1 LATELE
7 LKAVVPDP
15 EALRHTLRAAGAR
28 EAFCGMLRDRRF
40 DRQGELEGLDH
51 ILRLRR
57 WIPREGT
64 ERVELGWK
72 GPMALSA
79 EGYKCREEIEIATS
93 HGPDALRLIEALGY
107 RITHAIDRYV
117 ELYLLDGAAARL
129 EWYPRM
135 DVLVEIEGTPGSME
149 RLIAVAGLPRSSCVP
164 DALAHFAVRYEARTG
179 RRAVLS
185 EALLGDEQ
193 PGWSAA

>member
-15 EALRHTLRAAGAR
+15 TALRQRLFAAGAVVTFR
-28 EAFCGMLRDRRF
+28 GMLRDRRL
-40 DRQGELEGLDH
+40 DRQGELERLDQ

-57 WIPREGT
+57 WIPSDGP

-72 GPMALSA
+72 GPKSLTS
-79 EGYKCREEIEIATS
+79 EGYKRSEEIEITAS
-93 HGPDALRLIEALGY
+93 HGADALRLIEVLGY
-107 RITHAIDRYV
+107 GIIHAIDRYV
-117 ELYLLDGAAARL
+117 EIYLLEGAIARL

-135 DVLVEIEGTPGSME
+135 DVLVEIEGTPAGIE
-149 RLIAVAGLPRSSCVP
+149 QLIAITGLNRAGCLP
-164 DALAHFAVRYEARTG
+164 DALTEFAARYEARTG

-185 EALLGDEQ
+185 EALLGDES
-193 PGWSAA
+193 PAWSAA

>member
-15 EALRHTLRAAGAR
+15 EALRRALLAAGAR
-28 EAFCGMLRDRRF
+28 EAFSGMLRDRRF
-40 DRQGELEGLDH
+40 DRHGELERLDH

-57 WIPREGT
+57 WIPREGP

-72 GPMALSA
+72 GPKSLSP
-79 EGYKCREEIEIATS
+79 EGYKRSEEIEIATN
-93 HGPDALRLIEALGY
+93 HGAEALRLLEALGY
-107 RITHAIDRYV
+107 GIVHAIDRYIEV
-117 ELYLLDGAAARL
+117 YRLDDTSARL

-135 DVLVEIEGTPGSME
+135 DVLVEIEGTADGIE
-149 RLIAVAGLPRSSCVP
+149 RLIVATGLPRSSCVP
-164 DALAHFAVRYEARTG
+164 DALVEFATRYEARTG

-193 PGWSAA
+193 PAWSAA